1 MQELIKIWLN
11 GPQNYLLGV
20 EIYNRFGDNS
30 FLKNMFAEGEDEYNS
45 ERLLEELK
53 KLYTETNEVISP
65 QIAAKSIQEIPKRSE
80 QNDAPIEVSEA
91 IKQRK
96 QLYFEARDAHSQLK
110 ALRNINDDE
119 TKEKRRQKA
128 ALILGNFD
136 GIKPL
141 WDLTNHYDEF
151 GKLPEAKV
159 VTEVKTEYSM
169 MSEKDLNALWEKN
182 YKYAQK
188 WKNDKSKTEQLKARI
203 KENNQ
208 IKTVLGDAFLYTKH
222 KMPTI
227 SA

>member
-11 GPQNYLLGV
+11 GPQDYQLGV

-30 FLKNMFAEGEDEYNS
+30 FLKNMFAEGEDDYNS

-53 KLYTETNEVISP
+53 KLYTETDEVIKP
-65 QIAAKSIQEIPKRSE
+65 QIVAKTIQEIPKRSE
-80 QNDAPIEVSEA
+80 QKDAPVEVTEA

-136 GIKPL
+136 AIKPL

-159 VTEVKTEYSM
+159 ITEEKKEYSM

-188 WKNDKSKTEQLKARI
+188 WKNDISKTEQLKARI
-203 KENNQ
+203 EENNK

-222 KMPTI
+222 RMPTI

>member
-11 GPQNYLLGV
+11 GTQDYKLGV
-20 EIYNRFGDNS
+20 EIYNRFGDNN
-30 FLKNMFAEGEDEYNS
+30 FLKNMFADGEDEYNS

-53 KLYTETNEVISP
+53 KLYSETEQVIKP

-80 QNDAPIEVSEA
+80 DKDAPTEITEA

-136 GIKPL
+136 AIKPL

-151 GKLPEAKV
+151 GKLPEPKAV
-159 VTEVKTEYSM
+159 VSDKKEYSM

-188 WKNDKSKTEQLKARI
+188 WKNDMSKTEQLKARI
-203 KENNQ
+203 EENNK
-208 IKTVLGDAFLYTKH
+208 IKTVLGDAFLYTRH